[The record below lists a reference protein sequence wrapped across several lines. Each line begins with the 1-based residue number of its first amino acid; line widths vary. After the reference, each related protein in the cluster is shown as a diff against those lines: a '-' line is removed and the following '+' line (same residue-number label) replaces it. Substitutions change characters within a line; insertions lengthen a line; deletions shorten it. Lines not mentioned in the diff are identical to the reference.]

1 MTSSF
6 SDHLVMWKYITFLA
20 KGSMYVGGSL
30 FVAGAALGKV
40 LVQPQRVLF
49 F

>member
-1 MTSSF
+1 
-6 SDHLVMWKYITFLA
+6 MWKYITFLA

-30 FVAGAALGKV
+30 FVAGAGLGI